1 MKVCLGHDWLTGM
14 RGGEKVLESLCDFF
28 PAAPLHTLFHFEG
41 SVSPLISERPIR
53 TSPLQKVFDASP
65 LLAKKYRHFLPL
77 YPWALE
83 GNPPEPCDLVVST
96 SHCVMRG
103 LPKPNGAFHISY
115 LHTPMRYIYD
125 RFDDYFGPGRTAWA
139 TRQFIKVVASR
150 LRKWEQQTQD
160 RADAYLCNSQY
171 VRKRIQN
178 IYGRDAAVVYP
189 PVDAER
195 FFSRPLGQ
203 RDGYYLVFGALVP
216 YKRADLAV
224 AAFSELG
231 LPLVVA
237 GAGPEEEKLKAM
249 AGDNV
254 VFKGRVADEEIP
266 DLYAN
271 AKAFVFP
278 GEEDFG
284 ITPLEAQASGTPVIA
299 LGRGGALETVR
310 ALGQGSPETGLF
322 FEEDSV
328 ASLKEAVRRFEAEK
342 IADRISQESLQA
354 WAREFD
360 VPVFEQRLKDAL
372 IAACPQDLAR
382 RLSEF
387 FDHAIK

>member
-83 GNPPEPCDLVVST
+83 RNPPAPCDLVVST

-178 IYGRDAAVVYP
+178 IYVATLRWFTHRWMPKGSSP
-189 PVDAER
+189 GH
-195 FFSRPLGQ
+195 LGNEM
-203 RDGYYLVFGALVP
+203 GITSSLVLCVP

-224 AAFSELG
+224 AAVSELG

-237 GAGPEEEKLKAM
+237 GAGPVEEKLKAM

-284 ITPLEAQASGTPVIA
+284 ITPLEAQASGTPVVA
-299 LGRGGALETVR
+299 LGRGGALVTVR
-310 ALGQGSPETGLF
+310 PRPRKPGDGS
-322 FEEDSV
+322 
-328 ASLKEAVRRFEAEK
+328 
-342 IADRISQESLQA
+342 
-354 WAREFD
+354 
-360 VPVFEQRLKDAL
+360 VF
-372 IAACPQDLAR
+372 
-382 RLSEF
+382 
-387 FDHAIK
+387 

>member
-1 MKVCLGHDWLTGM
+1 M
-14 RGGEKVLESLCDFF
+14 
-28 PAAPLHTLFHFEG
+28 
-41 SVSPLISERPIR
+41 
-53 TSPLQKVFDASP
+53 
-65 LLAKKYRHFLPL
+65 
-77 YPWALE
+77 
-83 GNPPEPCDLVVST
+83 
-96 SHCVMRG
+96 
-103 LPKPNGAFHISY
+103 
-115 LHTPMRYIYD
+115 
-125 RFDDYFGPGRTAWA
+125 
-139 TRQFIKVVASR
+139 
-150 LRKWEQQTQD
+150 
-160 RADAYLCNSQY
+160 
-171 VRKRIQN
+171 
-178 IYGRDAAVVYP
+178 
-189 PVDAER
+189 
-195 FFSRPLGQ
+195 
-203 RDGYYLVFGALVP
+203 
-216 YKRADLAV
+216 
-224 AAFSELG
+224 
-231 LPLVVA
+231 VA

-284 ITPLEAQASGTPVIA
+284 ITPFEAQASGTPVIA

-310 ALGQGSPETGLF
+310 ALGQVRSPETGLF
-322 FEEDSV
+322 FEADSV

-354 WAREFD
+354 WARESD

-387 FDHAIK
+387 S